1 MQRGCKQFSLHAII
15 LLCIHSKM
23 YATNLIRVFCKNS
36 SILSRPLLSSCK
48 CLKSNN
54 LFVHILNDATH
65 FESNLSSKS
74 LTRVSFATHCSP
86 DDEHNVSKE
95 KSTKKRR
102 RIVSNSSS
110 SDEGE
115 NSSPTKAESVK

>member
-1 MQRGCKQFSLHAII
+1 
-15 LLCIHSKM
+15 M

-36 SILSRPLLSSCK
+36 SILSRPLLSSCNS
-48 CLKSNN
+48 LKSNN
-54 LFVHILNDATH
+54 LFIHILSDATH
-65 FESNLSSKS
+65 SKSNLLSKS

-86 DDEHNVSKE
+86 VDKHTVSKE
-95 KSTKKRR
+95 KDTKKRR

-115 NSSPTKAESVK
+115 NSSPSKAEDVK